1 MAERRL
7 TDRVAIVTG
16 AGTGMGRAIALV
28 LAEEGA
34 RIVLAGRRA
43 ELLAEAARAVEA
55 IGGAVV
61 VQVTDVT
68 EPAQCQAL
76 ARAALDR
83 WGRIDLLVNNAGVNT
98 RRRGYADATLD
109 DWNAVVRTNLD
120 GVYYCTQA
128 VLPTMRAQ
136 GGGQIVNIS
145 SLAGRRASV
154 MSGVA
159 YSAAKHG
166 VVALTQSVNDE
177 EWRHGVRA
185 SCVEPGETATP
196 ILEQRP
202 NVPPRETWAD
212 MLQSEDIAE
221 AVRYLAT
228 LPARVLVDEMS
239 IRPTVR
245 RLG

>member
-7 TDRVAIVTG
+7 ADRVAIVTG

-34 RIVLAGRRA
+34 LVVLAGRRA

-76 ARAALDR
+76 APDSARPLGTDR
-83 WGRIDLLVNNAGVNT
+83 PARQQ
-98 RRRGYADATLD
+98 RRRQHAAARLRRRDARRLERRG
-109 DWNAVVRTNLD
+109 ATNLD

-166 VVALTQSVNDE
+166 VIALTQSVNDE

-196 ILEQRP
+196 ILESGRTC
-202 NVPPRETWAD
+202 R
-212 MLQSEDIAE
+212 
-221 AVRYLAT
+221 RG
-228 LPARVLVDEMS
+228 RR
-239 IRPTVR
+239 RPTCSSPRTSPR
-245 RLG
+245 RCATSRHCRRVFSSTR